1 MIEFSVAGPFKVPL
15 TRAATGAVDLDLK
28 KCIAQLPAEHDGFQE
43 RGCYVFSLSVP
54 YGYRPAYVGKTVNA
68 TIIKEAFNPS
78 NQLKITRH
86 LNDIRRVDGLYI
98 SIVFKSSSGW
108 ARNAEEIGQLEE
120 WLIANAASKNP
131 DLLNRRSLP
140 RQNWRVRGVENSGV
154 GRPDSMAVDFKLMMG
169 LGQLPKKPTPGS
181 TTATEFAQAPVFVDQ
196 PEVGS
201 EPSEPQAD
209 SAAPPATNAPDMTS

>member
-1 MIEFSVAGPFKVPL
+1 MDS
-15 TRAATGAVDLDLK
+15 
-28 KCIAQLPAEHDGFQE
+28 
-43 RGCYVFSLSVP
+43 
-54 YGYRPAYVGKTVNA
+54 
-68 TIIKEAFNPS
+68 
-78 NQLKITRH
+78 
-86 LNDIRRVDGLYI
+86 

-181 TTATEFAQAPVFVDQ
+181 TTAAEFAQAPVFVDHA
-196 PEVGS
+196 EVES
-201 EPSEPQAD
+201 KPCEPQAG
-209 SAAPPATNAPDMTS
+209 SAAQLAAETPEVAS